1 MFKLSNIVRKSY
13 FLNYSFNTASQ
24 IDVYRVNTLT
34 FLTLQTDSNDSFLSK
49 NNKIVMQAFFAVRRK
64 LKCCLY

>member
-49 NNKIVMQAFFAVRRK
+49 NNKKGILNDTRK
-64 LKCCLY
+64 RLIID